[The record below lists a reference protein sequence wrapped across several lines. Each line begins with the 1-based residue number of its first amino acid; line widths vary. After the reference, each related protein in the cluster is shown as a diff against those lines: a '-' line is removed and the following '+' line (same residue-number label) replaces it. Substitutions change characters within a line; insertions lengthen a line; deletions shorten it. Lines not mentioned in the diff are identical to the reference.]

1 MLGLTLIAALF
12 APLFAAPVALAA
24 ELPEARVLSAPTS
37 SFDPERD
44 IFAFSN
50 GLRWDYD
57 SSFTDLAV
65 PISRDQEEFDQ
76 RCSQMSRAA
85 RQFFHAARFAP
96 DQPKVSDDAYR
107 EIIRAVMESDPRV
120 TKPLDPP
127 IVVPGFKDLHEFSQ
141 ANERA
146 LKDEIG
152 GRWRAYFQRG
162 NWRMIFRF
170 SPAHQR
176 RTAESMLEQLADDHP
191 PIVHL
196 VHFPKVTINHTLLI
210 YRAVETTTRVD
221 FVAYDPNH
229 PGREISLRYDRAEAE
244 FDLDPTLY
252 WPGGRV
258 ITYPVFH
265 GWLY

>member
-1 MLGLTLIAALF
+1 MKSWRLLGLTLVVALG
-12 APLFAAPVALAA
+12 APVALAV
-24 ELPEARVLSAPTS
+24 ELPDARVLSAPVS

-44 IFAFSN
+44 VFAFAN
-50 GLRWDYD
+50 GLRWEYD

-65 PISRDQEEFDQ
+65 PISRDQEEYDQ

-96 DQPKVSDDAYR
+96 DDPKVSDDAYS
-107 EIIRAVMESDPRV
+107 EIIRAVMASDSRA
-120 TKPLDPP
+120 TEPLDPP
-127 IVVPGFKDLHEFSQ
+127 IVVPGFANLYEFSQ
-141 ANERA
+141 GHERT

-152 GRWRAYFQRG
+152 ARWRAYFQRG

-176 RTAESMLEQLADDHP
+176 RTAESMLEQLADDRP
-191 PIVHL
+191 PIVH
-196 VHFPKVTINHTLLI
+196 VVQFPKITINHTFLI

-229 PGREISLRYDRAEAE
+229 PRREILLRYDRAEAGFE
-244 FDLDPTLY
+244 LDPTLY

-258 ITYPVFH
+258 ITYAVFH